1 MRAELIGLYAILGVC
16 LVMLTLQFIFA
27 SYVIL
32 SWIKEGKCDDFFEAL
47 SEWHPK

>member
-1 MRAELIGLYAILGVC
+1 MRTELIGLYAILGMC

-32 SWIKEGKCDDFFEAL
+32 TWIKGGHCDDFFEAL
-47 SEWHPK
+47 SVWHPK

>member
-1 MRAELIGLYAILGVC
+1 MRAELIGLYAILGMC

-32 SWIKEGKCDDFFEAL
+32 TWISEGHCDDFFENL
-47 SEWHPK
+47 GDYPK